1 MAKNTP
7 IKFTGEELKQLKDL
21 QTKVDQIIISLGQI
35 SLQRTQ
41 LDKLE
46 ESTKNEFSTLKQ
58 QEVTLGESFS
68 KKYGVG
74 TLDINSG
81 EFIPQD

>member
-7 IKFTGEELKQLKDL
+7 IKFTEDELKKLKDL
-21 QTKVDQIIISLGQI
+21 QNQVDQIIVSLGQI
-35 SLQRTQ
+35 ALQRNQ
-41 LDKLE
+41 LDKIE
-46 ESTKNEFSTLKQ
+46 EDTKKQFDLLKN
-58 QEVTLGESFS
+58 QETALGEEFS

-81 EFIPQD
+81 EFIPQS

>member
-1 MAKNTP
+1 MAEKAP
-7 IKFTGEELKQLKDL
+7 IKFTEEEIKQLKDL

-46 ESTKNEFSTLKQ
+46 ENTKNEFSMLKK
-58 QEVTLGESFS
+58 QETALGETFS

-81 EFIPQD
+81 EFIPQN

>member
-1 MAKNTP
+1 MAKKSP
-7 IKFTGEELKQLKDL
+7 IKFTEEEIKQLKDL
-21 QTKVDQIIISLGQI
+21 QSKVDQIIISLGQI

-46 ESTKNEFSTLKQ
+46 ESTKDEFSRLKQ
-58 QEVTLGESFS
+58 QEATLGESFS

>member
-1 MAKNTP
+1 MAKKSP
-7 IKFTGEELKQLKDL
+7 IKFTEEEIKQLKDL

-46 ESTKNEFSTLKQ
+46 ESTKDEFSRLKQ

>member
-7 IKFTGEELKQLKDL
+7 IKFTEEEIKQLKDL

>member
-1 MAKNTP
+1 MAEKSP
-7 IKFTGEELKQLKDL
+7 IKFTEEELKQLKNL

-46 ESTKNEFSTLKQ
+46 ETTKEQFHLLKD
-58 QEVTLGESFS
+58 QEVALGEEFS

-81 EFIPQD
+81 EFIPQS

>member
-1 MAKNTP
+1 MQQVRW
-7 IKFTGEELKQLKDL
+7 LRCKQLKDL
-21 QTKVDQIIISLGQI
+21 QSKVDQIIISLGQI

-46 ESTKNEFSTLKQ
+46 ESTKDEFSRLKQ
-58 QEVTLGESFS
+58 QEATLGESFS